1 MRKETDLARVK
12 MIAHVLLDMPIAQTP
27 FSPAIVSHP
36 FTSTGV
42 TAAQNEDGNITVVD
56 LLNNKEDYAK
66 WKEMVG
72 KQIDSAENS
81 KQLFFLLN
89 KPYYLTFLKFSA
101 PVLSQ
106 EDLGH
111 LLADAWI
118 LEECPNQDRNV
129 SKREL
134 LALFRSVPPEFLMNQ
149 EERAA
154 YKSLEDIVTVYKNVK
169 ALSWTLDR
177 DTAEWFA
184 HRFGEEGTVYE
195 AQIPKEHILAYF
207 NGRNESEV
215 VVDPKYLEQIMES
228 PKPEMGMQMT

>member
-1 MRKETDLARVK
+1 
-12 MIAHVLLDMPIAQTP
+12 
-27 FSPAIVSHP
+27 
-36 FTSTGV
+36 
-42 TAAQNEDGNITVVD
+42 
-56 LLNNKEDYAK
+56 
-66 WKEMVG
+66 MVG

-154 YKSLEDIVTVYKNVK
+154 YKSLEDIVTVYRELPPTMSKMSKHCPGHWIGTQRSGLLTDLVRR
-169 ALSWTLDR
+169 ALSMRLR
-177 DTAEWFA
+177 
-184 HRFGEEGTVYE
+184 Y
-195 AQIPKEHILAYF
+195 Q
-207 NGRNESEV
+207 RNTS
-215 VVDPKYLEQIMES
+215 LLI
-228 PKPEMGMQMT
+228 